1 MEEKQTKIWLND
13 VEIEV
18 EYRYSPKKYYDYFTP
33 PDPEEVIIDAIYLEG
48 SSQDI
53 LPLLERFGDQIIDE
67 IIEKENRL
75 M

>member
-13 VEIEV
+13 IEIEV

-33 PDPEEVIIDAIYLEG
+33 PDPEEVIIDAIYIEG
-48 SSQDI
+48 NSQDI
-53 LPLLERFGDQIIDE
+53 LPLLNKYGDQITDE

-75 M
+75 L